1 MDSNN
6 YEKKLERLSRAIT
19 EAILQS
25 KNVKGAIQELQKD
38 EIISAKSFMML
49 VMRMDSLADLV
60 NSMQDTKTKSGKAC
74 RKRNDQF
81 IDGKKLSRS
90 EIEFYEY
97 LAENFDETEWLK
109 GNGLNLN

>member
-25 KNVKGAIQELQKD
+25 KNVRGAIQELKKD
-38 EIISAKSFMML
+38 EIIGPKSFMML

-60 NSMQDTKTKSGKAC
+60 DSMQGTNTKSGKAN

-81 IDGKKLSRS
+81 IDGKKLSHS

-97 LAENFDETEWLK
+97 LVEKFDQTEWLK
-109 GNGLNLN
+109 GNGLTLN